1 MFGSGKKICS
11 DNKARTRIKRNLK
24 GDAPAIRIYRYH
36 RSRAAVPKA
45 SRWRDRLLYLGAVGI
60 EGQQGDEQIQ
70 LMRLAG
76 IGWIER
82 VLAICAPTSVLCSSV
97 TSHQS
102 RDGLVLCMH
111 SIAPE

>member
-45 SRWRDRLLYLGAVGI
+45 SRWRDRLLYLGAAVGI
-60 EGQQGDEQIQ
+60 EGQGDEQIQ

-82 VLAICAPTSVLCSSV
+82 VLAICAPTSVLCCAAVSPV
-97 TSHQS
+97 TSPEM
-102 RDGLVLCMH
+102 DWFCAC
-111 SIAPE
+111 IA